1 MSEVAIGWWGLAL
14 SFLLIAAAIGVSLS
28 YQLKLERSLLV
39 ATLRAVAQLA
49 LAGWALALIL
59 DDDTATVFA
68 WLWVGAMVP
77 AAALTAKRRESRL
90 PGLMLSTSI
99 GYIFGLGIS
108 LTVVFALGIMPL
120 ENRVLVPIAGMIVGN
135 SLKVVVVAATRL
147 VDAVRDQS
155 GEIEAMLA
163 LGIDRR
169 RSLNKVRTEA
179 LRLALLPQIETTRS
193 VGIVFLPGVLT
204 GLILA
209 GIDPLD
215 AALIQASVLFL
226 ILGSA
231 AITGLVVVITGANQ
245 FITNDQR
252 LIIPES

>member
-1 MSEVAIGWWGLAL
+1 MSEVAIGWWGLTL
-14 SFLLIAAAIGVSLS
+14 SLLLIVVAIGVSLS
-28 YQLKLERSLLV
+28 YKLKLEKNLIT
-39 ATLRAVAQLA
+39 ATLRAITQLV
-49 LAGWALALIL
+49 LAGWALTLIL
-59 DDDTATVFA
+59 ADDASAIFA

-77 AAALTAKRRESRL
+77 AAALTARRREPRL
-90 PGLMLSTSI
+90 SGLVATTSI
-99 GYIFGLGIS
+99 GYVFGLGIS
-108 LTVVFALGIMPL
+108 LAVVFPLGVMPL
-120 ENRVLVPIAGMIVGN
+120 ENRVLVPIAGMVIGN

-147 VDAVRDQS
+147 VDAVIDQS

-169 RSLNKVRTEA
+169 KALNKVRTEA

-231 AITGLVVVITGANQ
+231 AITGLVVVIGGANQ
-245 FITNDQR
+245 FITSDQR
-252 LIIPES
+252 LVTPES

>member
-1 MSEVAIGWWGLAL
+1 
-14 SFLLIAAAIGVSLS
+14 
-28 YQLKLERSLLV
+28 
-39 ATLRAVAQLA
+39 
-49 LAGWALALIL
+49 
-59 DDDTATVFA
+59 
-68 WLWVGAMVP
+68 
-77 AAALTAKRRESRL
+77 
-90 PGLMLSTSI
+90 MLSTSI
-99 GYIFGLGIS
+99 GYIFGLGVS

-215 AALIQASVLFL
+215 AAIIQASVLFL

-252 LIIPES
+252 LVIPEP

>member
-14 SFLLIAAAIGVSLS
+14 SLLLIAAAIGVSLS

-39 ATLRAVAQLA
+39 ATLRAIAQLA

-59 DDDTATVFA
+59 DDDTSTVFA

-99 GYIFGLGIS
+99 GYIFGLGVS

-163 LGIDRR
+163 LGIDQRR
-169 RSLNKVRTEA
+169 
-179 LRLALLPQIETTRS
+179 
-193 VGIVFLPGVLT
+193 
-204 GLILA
+204 
-209 GIDPLD
+209 
-215 AALIQASVLFL
+215 ASVLTLFKDL
-226 ILGSA
+226 LRSMPNASIASISPLWSLTASTKRVA
-231 AITGLVVVITGANQ
+231 ATTTTFKELPT
-245 FITNDQR
+245 
-252 LIIPES
+252 IIPAIGTSTRFSSGMIPSAKTTVRDIPRPKI

>member
-1 MSEVAIGWWGLAL
+1 MSEVTIGWWGLAL
-14 SFLLIAAAIGVSLS
+14 SLLLIAAAIGVSLS
-28 YQLKLERSLLV
+28 YKLKLERSLLV
-39 ATLRAVAQLA
+39 AALRAIAQLV
-49 LAGWALALIL
+49 LAGWALTLIL
-59 DDDTATVFA
+59 DDDTSTVFA
-68 WLWVGAMVP
+68 CLWLGVMVP

-90 PGLMLSTSI
+90 PGLILSTSI

-108 LTVVFALGIMPL
+108 LTVVFVLGIMPL

-163 LGIDRR
+163 LGIDQRR
-169 RSLNKVRTEA
+169 ALNKVRTEA

-252 LIIPES
+252 LVIPEP